1 MAVKVKKILISQPQP
16 VAGRSPYYDIAQKHG
31 CEVVFRPFIQV
42 ESVSAREFR
51 NQKVNILD
59 HSAIIFTAR
68 TAIDHFFSLCE
79 ELRITVPETMKYFC
93 VSESVAVYLQKH
105 IVYRKRKIF
114 FGATGKLEDL
124 LTVISKHNKETY
136 FVPLA
141 EEHKH
146 DLLDM
151 LTAKKVS
158 FSPAIMYRTVSNDF
172 GPDEALDHDM
182 ILFFSPSGI
191 TALLKNFPKFEQG
204 KTKIGAFGP
213 TTAKAVEEAGLRLD
227 LSAPTEQYPS
237 MAMALED
244 YLNGK

>member
-16 VAGRSPYYDIAQKHG
+16 VAGKSPYYDIAQKHG
-31 CEVVFRPFIQV
+31 VEVVFRPFIQV
-42 ESVSAREFR
+42 ESVSTREFR

-59 HSAIIFTAR
+59 HTAIIFTAR

-79 ELRITVPETMKYFC
+79 ELRVAVPETMKYFC

-124 LTVISKHNKETY
+124 MTVITKHNKETY

-151 LTAKKVS
+151 LEAKKVNH
-158 FSPAIMYRTVSNDF
+158 SPAIMYRTVSNDF
-172 GPDEALDHDM
+172 GPDEKLDHDM
-182 ILFFSPSGI
+182 IIFFSPAGI
-191 TALLKNFPKFEQG
+191 AALCKNFPNFEQG
-204 KTKIGAFGP
+204 TIKIGAFGP

-227 LSAPTEQYPS
+227 LAAPTEQYPS
-237 MAMALED
+237 MAMALEGF
-244 YLNGK
+244 LNGK

>member
-1 MAVKVKKILISQPQP
+1 K
-16 VAGRSPYYDIAQKHG
+16 SPYYDIAQKHG
-31 CEVVFRPFIQV
+31 VEVVFRPFIQV
-42 ESVSAREFR
+42 ESVSTREFR

-59 HSAIIFTAR
+59 HTAIIFTAR

-79 ELRITVPETMKYFC
+79 ELRVAVPETMKYFC

-124 LTVISKHNKETY
+124 MTVITKHNKETY

-151 LTAKKVS
+151 LEAKKVNH
-158 FSPAIMYRTVSNDF
+158 SPAVMYRTVSNDF
-172 GPDEALDHDM
+172 GPDEKLDHDM
-182 ILFFSPSGI
+182 IIFFSPAGI
-191 TALLKNFPKFEQG
+191 AALCKNFPKFEQG
-204 KTKIGAFGP
+204 TIKIGAFGP

-227 LSAPTEQYPS
+227 LAAPTEQYPS
-237 MAMALED
+237 MAMALEGF
-244 YLNGK
+244 LNGK